1 MIPDLPSCRMPTPPF
16 DPTTRHHD
24 SPVTDL
30 SSPEERGATPPA
42 IAASSDAQLIDRCK
56 QGDSPAFAELWSRHA
71 AAGRTVARSFT
82 SSLDPDDL
90 VAESFTRIY
99 QLLQKGRGP
108 NAAFRPYLF
117 TTIRNTAASWG
128 RARRETSIDTLESF
142 EDPSSGEDASMLALD
157 RGLTATAFRSL
168 PTRWQE
174 VLWYSEVES
183 MTPAQIAPLLGMSAN
198 GVAALSYRAREG
210 LRQAWIGAHLNSA
223 SADEQCR
230 WSIER
235 LGGYTRG
242 TLSQRDTTRV
252 EKHLDGCARCTIA
265 ATEAKEVGSRLAMV
279 LLPLT
284 AGISGAAAYS
294 HWLQTGGPASQL
306 AGAIGPMPASITA
319 GGSAVGGITV
329 GASTAGG
336 STVGGSSANSS
347 GPGAVSG
354 MSVAGIVGV
363 VAVAAGVVAAVALGP
378 GMFAQDATPPTTVA
392 DGPLGAPDGAGSA
405 DNFASATPTPQP
417 SAVPAPVPA
426 PLVPEPVA
434 VDADTPAAPLPP
446 IPSPT
451 PLPSAPPVAPSAPD
465 APSVDVVD
473 TANSTLFPVVAGTAK
488 PGASVEL
495 SIAGV
500 GRSAIR
506 TATVTAD
513 ATTGAWSA
521 TVTRR
526 ADGEELGQG
535 AHTLTALQVSAGVAS
550 APSPAITFT
559 LAAPP
564 ALTTPLA
571 GSEHRED
578 EIPALEFTGSPGAAI
593 EFSLD
598 GGSSW
603 VGAALDAEGRGVA
616 APPVLS
622 PGLATISLRHVG
634 SDGRHG
640 PASATSF
647 TVTPAPESPAAPGFS
662 VDTADG
668 RYFPIIAGSDALPGA
683 DIDVLIDGTTRA
695 STTAGADGQWSV
707 TVTELAAN
715 TPYGVT
721 VTQHS
726 GGLSSAPE
734 SGAVEEFTL
743 VSPEIVSPSDGAGI
757 PLATDVVLL
766 ARGVPGAGFT
776 VALATSKAGVPFATD
791 TRAVTLDAAGEN
803 ATSFD
808 FRDRN
813 YWDAGTLSVQYS
825 DGTRGGP
832 LTSISLV
839 RAP

>member
-1 MIPDLPSCRMPTPPF
+1 M
-16 DPTTRHHD
+16 
-24 SPVTDL
+24 TDL

-71 AAGRTVARSFT
+71 AAGRTVARSYT

-230 WSIER
+230 WSIEH
-235 LGGYTRG
+235 LGGYARG

-265 ATEAKEVGSRLAMV
+265 ATEAKDVGSRLAMV

-319 GGSAVGGITV
+319 GGSAVGG
-329 GASTAGG
+329 
-336 STVGGSSANSS
+336 SSANSAGS
-347 GPGAVSG
+347 GAVSG

-378 GMFAQDATPPTTVA
+378 GLFAQDATPPTTVA
-392 DGPLGAPDGAGSA
+392 DGPLGAPDGSQDASS
-405 DNFASATPTPQP
+405 DNSASAAPTPQP
-417 SAVPAPVPA
+417 SAVPAPLPV
-426 PLVPEPVA
+426 VPEPVT
-434 VDADTPAAPLPP
+434 VDADTPTAPLPP

-451 PLPSAPPVAPSAPD
+451 PSPTPRPSTPPIAPSAPD

-473 TANSTLFPVVAGTAK
+473 TANSTLFPVVAGTAE

-500 GRSAIR
+500 GRATIR

-535 AHTLTALQVSAGVAS
+535 SHTLTALQVSAGVAS
-550 APSPAITFT
+550 APSPATTFT

-578 EIPALEFTGSPGAAI
+578 ELPALEFTGSPGAAI

-603 VGAALDAEGRGVA
+603 VGAALDSAGRGVA

-622 PGLATISLRHVG
+622 AGLATISLRHVG
-634 SDGRHG
+634 NDGRHG

-647 TVTPAPESPAAPGFS
+647 TVTPAPASPAAPRFS

-683 DIDVLIDGTTRA
+683 DIDVLIDGTARA
-695 STTAGADGQWSV
+695 TTTAGADGHWSV
-707 TVTELAAN
+707 TVTELAVN

-721 VTQHS
+721 VTQRS

-734 SGAVEEFTL
+734 SGAVEAFTL

-757 PLATDVVLL
+757 PLATNVVLL

-791 TRAVTLDAAGEN
+791 TRAVTLDAVGEN
-803 ATSFD
+803 TTSFD